1 MTGSL
6 TTASLVALALAAAA
20 AVVDW
25 WAVAK
30 ERKDVEYV
38 AKPAVLVALIAAAA
52 ALVPAD
58 GAVRTAMVIG
68 LTLGLIGDVLL
79 MLDRFVP
86 GAAAFLL
93 GHVAYVVAFLMVPL
107 FITALVVGAILLALL
122 LFICAGPI
130 LRGAGERAPS
140 MRAIVS
146 VYLVALG
153 AVLVLGS
160 GTAVAATA
168 AGVAL
173 FAVSDA
179 LLAYG
184 RFVGPAPGGRVLV
197 HITYHLGQALL
208 VISLLRL
215 A

>member
-6 TTASLVALALAAAA
+6 TAGALAALIVA
-20 AVVDW
+20 AVAAVIDW
-25 WAVAK
+25 WSVARGRR
-30 ERKDVEYV
+30 EVEYV

-52 ALVPAD
+52 LLVPAD
-58 GAVRTAMVIG
+58 GTVRTVMVVG

-79 MLDRFVP
+79 MFDFFVP

-93 GHVAYVVAFLMVPL
+93 GHIAYVVAFLVAGL
-107 FITALVVGAILLALL
+107 NVVALVVGAVLLALL
-122 LFICAGPI
+122 LYICAGPI
-130 LRGAGERAPS
+130 LRGAGEASSSLRG
-140 MRAIVS
+140 VVL

-179 LLAYG
+179 LLAYD

-197 HITYHLGQALL
+197 HVTYHLGQALL
-208 VISLLRL
+208 VVSLVQL

>member
-1 MTGSL
+1 MTGTL
-6 TTASLVALALAAAA
+6 TTGALVALLVAAIAA
-20 AVVDW
+20 AVDW
-25 WAVAK
+25 WSVAR
-30 ERKDVEYV
+30 ERKEVEYV
-38 AKPAVLVALIAAAA
+38 AKPAVLVALIAAASL
-52 ALVPAD
+52 LVPAD
-58 GAVRTAMVIG
+58 GAIRTVMVIG

-79 MLDRFVP
+79 MFDMFIY
-86 GAAAFLL
+86 GAVAFLL
-93 GHVAYVVAFLMVPL
+93 GHVAYVVAFLMAGMNVV
-107 FITALVVGAILLALL
+107 ALVVGAVLLALL

-130 LRGAGERAPS
+130 VRGAAERSPS
-140 MRAIVS
+140 MRPVVL

-197 HITYHLGQALL
+197 HVTYHLGQALL

>member
-6 TTASLVALALAAAA
+6 TTPALIALAVAAVA

-25 WAVAK
+25 WSVARDRK
-30 ERKDVEYV
+30 EIEYV

-58 GAVRTAMVIG
+58 GGVRTAMVIG

-79 MLDRFVP
+79 MFDMFVP
-86 GAAAFLL
+86 GALAFLL
-93 GHVAYVVAFLMVPL
+93 GHVAYIVAFLMAGLYV
-107 FITALVVGAILLALL
+107 IALVVGAVLLGLL
-122 LFICAGPI
+122 LFICAKPI
-130 LRGAGERAPS
+130 LAGAGRQSAT
-140 MRAIVS
+140 MRLVVL

-197 HITYHLGQALL
+197 LVTYHLGQALL
-208 VISLLRL
+208 VISLLSL